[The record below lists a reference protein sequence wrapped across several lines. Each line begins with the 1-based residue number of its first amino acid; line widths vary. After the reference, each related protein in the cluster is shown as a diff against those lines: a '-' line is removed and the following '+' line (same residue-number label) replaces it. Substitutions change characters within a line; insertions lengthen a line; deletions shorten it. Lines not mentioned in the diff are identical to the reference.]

1 MSTAVQAV
9 SPIHD
14 PSRRRRLV
22 KVAAWILGCAVLLL
36 VLQLLGVDVRGW
48 LEEFWDSMTDIS
60 VQYLVLGAVFQLAQ
74 TTFVA
79 LGWYGIVSYAWPD
92 AGVTFRPVLAA
103 YAVSVALNNVVPANL
118 GTLVLLIMLLQIVP
132 GSTFPGVFTAYLVQ
146 KIFYTV
152 VGTLVYLY
160 LFITVPGSFDASLGG
175 VDEHPV
181 LVLAIIAGA
190 VVLVVILGR
199 IFWRKLK
206 QWWEKAK
213 DGGRILTEP
222 KVFTKR
228 VLVPQALGYL
238 CKLAVIVVFLAAYS
252 IPVTF
257 HSVMSVVGSSS
268 IANTVSVTPGGVGV
282 NQAANVV
289 ALQDYT
295 SSENAAAYS
304 TAQQLFTTAVNIGF
318 ALILTVWVFGWTGG
332 KLLVGSSYADAK
344 VKAAEM
350 KADHDEK
357 KAEKKQARRAEGRS
371 HLPWRREGDEA
382 GAEPPEAGPDGDA

>member
-1 MSTAVQAV
+1 MSSAVETV
-9 SPIHD
+9 SPLGD
-14 PSRRRRLV
+14 PSRKRRLV
-22 KVAAWILGCAVLLL
+22 KVGGWIVGCALLLL
-36 VLQLLGVDVRGW
+36 VLELVGIDIRGW

-60 VQYLVLGAVFQLAQ
+60 IEYLVMGGVLQLAQ

-79 LGWYGIVSYAWPD
+79 LGWYGIVTYGWPD
-92 AGVTFRPVLAA
+92 ANVAFRPVLAA

-160 LFITVPGSFDASLGG
+160 LFVTVPGSFDASLGG
-175 VDEHPV
+175 LDEHPV
-181 LVLAIIAGA
+181 LVLSIIGGA

-199 IFWRKLK
+199 IFVRKLK
-206 QWWEKAK
+206 EWWEKAK

-222 KVFTKR
+222 KVFVRR
-228 VLVPQALGYL
+228 VLVPQSLGYL
-238 CKLAVIVVFLAAYS
+238 CKLGVIVVFLAAYS

-295 SSENAAAYS
+295 DSETAAAYS

-318 ALILTVWVFGWTGG
+318 ALLLTVWVFGWTGG
-332 KLLVGSSYADAK
+332 KLLVGSSYKDAK

-350 KADHDEK
+350 RADHDQK
-357 KAEKKQARRAEGRS
+357 KEAKRAARGSR
-371 HLPWRREGDEA
+371 LPWRHDEDA
-382 GAEPPEAGPDGDA
+382 GITTPPDPDEPE

>member
-1 MSTAVQAV
+1 VSSAVQAV
-9 SPIHD
+9 SPIDD
-14 PSRRRRLV
+14 PSRKRRLV
-22 KVAAWILGCAVLLL
+22 KVAAWILGCAALLL

-48 LEEFWDSMTDIS
+48 LEEFWDSMKEIS
-60 VQYLVLGAVFQLAQ
+60 VQYLILGGIFQLAQ

-79 LGWYGIVSYAWPD
+79 IAWYGIVAYGWPD
-92 AGVTFRPVLAA
+92 SGVTFRPVLAA
-103 YAVSVALNNVVPANL
+103 YAVSVALNNVLPANL
-118 GTLVLLIMLLQIVP
+118 GTLVLLIMLLAIVP
-132 GSTFPGVFTAYLVQ
+132 GSTFPGIFTAYLVQ

-152 VGTLVYLY
+152 VGALVYLY
-160 LFITVPGSFDASLGG
+160 LFLTVPGSFDASFGG
-175 VDEHPV
+175 LDEHPV

-190 VVLVVILGR
+190 VVLLVILGR

-206 QWWEKAK
+206 SWWEKAK
-213 DGGRILTEP
+213 EGGRILTEP
-222 KVFTKR
+222 KVFVRR
-228 VLVPQALGYL
+228 VLVPQSLGYL
-238 CKLAVIVVFLAAYS
+238 CKLAVIAIFLAAFS
-252 IPVTF
+252 VPVTF

-318 ALILTVWVFGWTGG
+318 ALVLTVWVFGWTGG
-332 KLLVGSSYADAK
+332 KQLVGSSYVDAK

-350 KADHDEK
+350 KADRDAK
-357 KAEKKQARRAEGRS
+357 KEAKRAERQS
-371 HLPWRREGDEA
+371 HLPWRKHGEDDA
-382 GAEPPEAGPDGDA
+382 GEPPDAPPDGGT

>member
-1 MSTAVQAV
+1 MSSAVQAV
-9 SPIHD
+9 SPIQD
-14 PSRRRRLV
+14 PSRRRRLL
-22 KVAAWILGCAVLLL
+22 KVGGWILGAALLLL
-36 VLQLLGVDVRGW
+36 VLELAGVDVRGW
-48 LEEFWDSMTDIS
+48 LEEFWDSMKDIS
-60 VQYLVLGAVFQLAQ
+60 VQYLILGGVLQLAQ

-79 LGWYGIVSYAWPD
+79 LAWYGIVTYGWPD
-92 AGVTFRPVLAA
+92 ADVQFRPVLAA

-132 GSTFPGVFTAYLVQ
+132 GSTFPGIFTAYLVQ

-160 LFITVPGSFDASLGG
+160 LFLAVPGSFDASLGG
-175 VDEHPV
+175 LDEHPV
-181 LVLAIIAGA
+181 LVLSIIAGA
-190 VVLVVILGR
+190 AVLVLILGR
-199 IFWRKLK
+199 IFWRKIK
-206 QWWEKAK
+206 EWWEKAK

-228 VLVPQALGYL
+228 VLLPQTLGYL
-238 CKLAVIVVFLAAYS
+238 CKLGVIAVFLAAYS

-257 HSVMSVVGSSS
+257 DSVMHVVGSSS

-289 ALQDYT
+289 ALQDYAD
-295 SSENAAAYS
+295 SETAAAYS

-318 ALILTVWVFGWTGG
+318 ALLLTVWVFGWTGG
-332 KLLVGSSYADAK
+332 KTLIGSSYTDAK

-350 KADHDEK
+350 KADREEKKEAKRAERGSRLPWHNDDEHDEP
-357 KAEKKQARRAEGRS
+357 S
-371 HLPWRREGDEA
+371 
-382 GAEPPEAGPDGDA
+382 PPRDGK

>member
-1 MSTAVQAV
+1 VQSV
-9 SPIHD
+9 SPIGD
-14 PSRRRRLV
+14 PSRRRRMA
-22 KVAAWILGCAVLLL
+22 KVGAWVVGSALLL
-36 VLQLLGVDVRGW
+36 VLLQLLGVDVRGW
-48 LEEFWDSMTDIS
+48 LDEFWQSMKDIS
-60 VQYLVLGAVFQLAQ
+60 LQYLVLGGVLQLAQ

-79 LGWYGIVSYAWPD
+79 VAWWQIVKYGWPD
-92 AGVTFRPVLAA
+92 ADVQFRAVLAA

-132 GSTFPGVFTAYLVQ
+132 GSTFPGIFTAYLVQ

-160 LFITVPGSFDASLGG
+160 LFLTVPGSFDASFGG
-175 VDEHPV
+175 LDEHPL
-181 LVLAIIAGA
+181 LVLSIIGGA
-190 VVLVVILGR
+190 ALLVIVLGR

-206 QWWEKAK
+206 EWWEKAK

-222 KVFTKR
+222 KVFAKR
-228 VLVPQALGYL
+228 VLLPQSLGYL
-238 CKLAVIVVFLAAYS
+238 CKLGVIAVFLAAYS

-318 ALILTVWVFGWTGG
+318 ALLLTVWVFGWTGG
-332 KLLVGSSYADAK
+332 KLLVGSSYRDAK

-350 KADHDEK
+350 KADRD
-357 KAEKKQARRAEGRS
+357 EKKQAKRAERRS
-371 HLPWRREGDEA
+371 RVPWRRDDEST
-382 GAEPPEAGPDGDA
+382 GEDDET